1 MILDEIT
8 YKINGYAMKVHR
20 TLGNGF
26 QEVIYQ
32 RCLAIEFDKAGL
44 NFGREVEQTIF
55 YEGIEVGTRRADFV
69 VENQIIVELKALIN
83 LEDVHLAQA
92 KNYVVAYD
100 FPIGLLINFGATS
113 LQFKKVFN
121 PKFNKTNAVNPKMSE
136 SGLTGLKDDK
146 IKQDSKSI
154 LKSTNPEEIET
165 NNQNPE
171 NLKIN

>member
-1 MILDEIT
+1 MNLEEIT
-8 YKINGYAMKVHR
+8 YKINGCAMKVHR
-20 TLGNGF
+20 ALGNGF

-32 RCLAIEFDKAGL
+32 RCLAIELKNAGL
-44 NFGREVEQTIF
+44 SFGREVEQTI
-55 YEGIEVGTRRADFV
+55 YYDGIDVGTRRADFV

-121 PKFNKTNAVNPKMSE
+121 PKYNRQNQDLHDAS
-136 SGLTGLKDDK
+136 
-146 IKQDSKSI
+146 IKQDSKI
-154 LKSTNPEEIET
+154 TLKSFNP
-165 NNQNPE
+165 NNSDSDNNNPA
-171 NLKIN
+171 NPKI